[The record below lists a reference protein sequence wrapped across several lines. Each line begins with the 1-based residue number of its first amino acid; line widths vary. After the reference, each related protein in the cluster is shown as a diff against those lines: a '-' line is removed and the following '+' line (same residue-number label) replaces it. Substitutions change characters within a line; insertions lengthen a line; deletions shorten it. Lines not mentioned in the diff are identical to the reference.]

1 MKRLYIVGT
10 GPGGLEHLSPAACQ
24 AIEESTDLVAYGF
37 YIELL
42 GSLGDG
48 KTHHAMNLGKE
59 IDRARLALNLAVEGK
74 ATALLS
80 SGDAGIYAMAPV
92 VFELLEKEAKP
103 EWQGI
108 EIISIPGISAIQAT
122 AARVGAP
129 LGHDFC
135 TISLSD
141 LLTPL
146 ETIMTRVDAAG
157 RGDFVVAFYNPV
169 SRKRTK
175 QLPAARDILL
185 KYRPKETPVILGR
198 QITREEESITITTLG
213 KLDPKDVDMFT
224 LVLVGNS
231 ESRRI
236 GDYVYTPRGYAKKI
250 SSQ

>member
-1 MKRLYIVGT
+1 MRMRIL
-10 GPGGLEHLSPAACQ
+10 
-24 AIEESTDLVAYGF
+24 F
-37 YIELL
+37 
-42 GSLGDG
+42 
-48 KTHHAMNLGKE
+48 
-59 IDRARLALNLAVEGK
+59 
-74 ATALLS
+74 
-80 SGDAGIYAMAPV
+80 
-92 VFELLEKEAKP
+92 F
-103 EWQGI
+103 
-108 EIISIPGISAIQAT
+108 
-122 AARVGAP
+122 
-129 LGHDFC
+129 

-175 QLPAARDILL
+175 QLPAAQEILL
-185 KYRPKETPVILGR
+185 KYRPEETPVILGR

-250 SSQ
+250 CSH